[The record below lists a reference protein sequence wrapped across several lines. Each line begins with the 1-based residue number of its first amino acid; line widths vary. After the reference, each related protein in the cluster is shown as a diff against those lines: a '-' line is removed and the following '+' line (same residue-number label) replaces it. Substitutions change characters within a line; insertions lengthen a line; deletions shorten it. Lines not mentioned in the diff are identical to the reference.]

1 MSAQA
6 TPHTFPIHPQDTLPE
21 TDTLGGQE
29 PPELGK
35 VTSEGAQTLPGEDW
49 ACQGQ
54 TVLLALKAGS
64 FQASMHHVAWF

>member
-35 VTSEGAQTLPGEDW
+35 VT
-49 ACQGQ
+49 
-54 TVLLALKAGS
+54 VLKEPKHSQVRTG
-64 FQASMHHVAWF
+64 HVRDKQFSLH